1 MEKIKAL
8 KKIFKKEQIDGYLIP
23 KNDKF
28 FCEYVS
34 DYNDRLKYITNFSG
48 SFGFSVIL
56 KKKNYLFVDGRY
68 TLQAESQSGKFF
80 KVITFPNVMPKDVF
94 KGKKLLI
101 GFDPELITKKTF
113 NYFFGN
119 CNCKFKPLKK
129 NLIDD
134 IWKRKIKENKK
145 NFFILPDQSVGDSYK
160 KKINNF
166 NKYFKKKGADYQF
179 ITASE
184 NNAWLLNIR
193 GSRYKILTNTSLIRP
208 NRQNEKNAFFCD
220 LSKVPM
226 VLREK
231 LNDIKFVNI
240 NFVKKNLASISK
252 KKIILDGTT
261 CSIDLENLIR
271 KNNKIID
278 FYDPIY
284 NLKSIKTKKE
294 IKNTQKAH
302 IYDGI
307 ALTKY
312 LFWLKNNF
320 KEKNY

>member
-8 KKIFKKEQIDGYLIP
+8 KKFLKEQIDGYLIP

-80 KVITFPNVMPKDVF
+80 KVITFPDVMPKDVF

-113 NYFFGN
+113 NYFFGTS
-119 CNCKFKPLKK
+119 NCKFKPLKK

-145 NFFILPDQSVGDSYK
+145 NFFILPDQSVGDSHK
-160 KKINNF
+160 KK
-166 NKYFKKKGADYQF
+166 
-179 ITASE
+179 
-184 NNAWLLNIR
+184 
-193 GSRYKILTNTSLIRP
+193 LI
-208 NRQNEKNAFFCD
+208 
-220 LSKVPM
+220 
-226 VLREK
+226 
-231 LNDIKFVNI
+231 I
-240 NFVKKNLASISK
+240 
-252 KKIILDGTT
+252 
-261 CSIDLENLIR
+261 
-271 KNNKIID
+271 
-278 FYDPIY
+278 
-284 NLKSIKTKKE
+284 
-294 IKNTQKAH
+294 
-302 IYDGI
+302 
-307 ALTKY
+307 
-312 LFWLKNNF
+312 
-320 KEKNY
+320 